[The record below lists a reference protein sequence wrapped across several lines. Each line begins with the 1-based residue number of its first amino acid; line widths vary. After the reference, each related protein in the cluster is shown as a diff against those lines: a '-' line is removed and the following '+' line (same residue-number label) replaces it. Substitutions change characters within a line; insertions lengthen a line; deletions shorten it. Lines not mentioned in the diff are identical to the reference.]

1 MVAAS
6 VQKAKGFLSGAKAA
20 LNVGEGDSCACLC
33 YHAVFWATVALL
45 AYVGIGRA
53 KWKHDDL
60 RQVFGLECVR
70 RFKICPPEFGEWL
83 GDLYHLRSEAVYK
96 LEQVTGK
103 KAERALR
110 KAEIFVKHALEVCQQ

>member
-1 MVAAS
+1 MVQRQRWMS
-6 VQKAKGFLSGAKAA
+6 VKATHVLVSVITPF
-20 LNVGEGDSCACLC
+20 
-33 YHAVFWATVALL
+33 FWATVALL
-45 AYVGIGRA
+45 AYVGIRRA

-96 LEQVTGK
+96 LEQVTDK

>member
-1 MVAAS
+1 MVAET
-6 VQKAKGFLSGAKAA
+6 VRKAKGFLNGAKAA
-20 LNVGEGDSCACLC
+20 LDVGEGDSCACLC
-33 YHAVFWATVALL
+33 YHAVFWAVVALL
-45 AYVGIGRA
+45 TYVGIRRA

-70 RFKICPPEFGEWL
+70 HFRICPPEFGEWL
-83 GDLYHLRSEAVYK
+83 GDLYHLRSEAIYK